1 MHMSTDDPGQDHDV
15 VVLGGGTGGYSTALR
30 AADLGLSVALVEQDL
45 VGGTCL
51 HRGCIPSKALLQAAS
66 VMEAV
71 DDDARRWGIKA
82 TVEQVDPAAL
92 AAARDEVVD
101 KNYKGLL
108 GHLRHSRVTIFKGH
122 GRLTSPRSVLVSPRP
137 GSELGAPVEL
147 RARRGVVVATGS
159 TPRELPG
166 IPSDGQRVLTS
177 DDATRSDR
185 IPRSAIVVGAGAVG
199 VEFASFYRAFGAEV
213 TLVEVL
219 ERVLPAEDPDVS
231 RELHRALRRK
241 GVKVLVGARV
251 QEATVSDQGV
261 SVTVTDANG
270 AHALAADLLLSA
282 VGRSPASD
290 GTGLDEL
297 GIERDRGFV
306 VPADWGRLETRVPG
320 VHVVGDLL
328 PPPSLA
334 LAHASF
340 AEGLLVAE
348 VLAGLPGVPVR
359 YEGVVRATYS
369 LPEAASV
376 GLSEPQAR
384 ELGYDVVVNR
394 FPLTGVAKG
403 LIYGQGGMVKVVAQK
418 NGPVLGIHLVGPHV
432 TELAAE
438 AMLIT
443 NWEALPSEVAEL
455 VHPHPSLSEAI
466 GEAHLTLAGRRLH
479 QQQAS

>member
-1 MHMSTDDPGQDHDV
+1 MT
-15 VVLGGGTGGYSTALR
+15 
-30 AADLGLSVALVEQDL
+30 VALVERDV

-51 HRGCIPSKALLQAAS
+51 HRGCVPSKALLHAAS

-71 DDDARRWGIKA
+71 EDGARRWGIKA
-82 TVEQVDPAAL
+82 SVDQVDAAAL
-92 AAARDEVVD
+92 ASTRDEIVE

-108 GHLRHSRVTIFKGH
+108 GHLQQERVAVFAGT
-122 GRLTSPRSVLVSPRP
+122 GRLTSPRAVLVTPRDQ
-137 GSELGAPVEL
+137 GSSGAPFEL

-166 IPSDGQRVLTS
+166 LSSDGTRVLTS
-177 DDATRSDR
+177 DDATRATS
-185 IPRSAIVVGAGAVG
+185 IPRSAIIVGAGAIG

-213 TLVEVL
+213 TLVEML
-219 ERVLPAEDPDVS
+219 ERALPTEDPDVS
-231 RELHRALRRK
+231 REMERALRRK
-241 GVKVLVGARV
+241 GVTVLVGARLEDV
-251 QEATVSDQGV
+251 QPTDQGV
-261 SVTVTDANG
+261 TASVTDARG
-270 AHALAADLLLSA
+270 THAVVADLLLSA
-282 VGRSPASD
+282 IGRAPVSD
-290 GTGLDEL
+290 GLGLDEI
-297 GIERDRGFV
+297 GVRRDRGFV
-306 VPADWGRLETRVPG
+306 VPADWARLETDVPG

-340 AEGLLVAE
+340 AEGMLVAE
-348 VLAGLPGVPVR
+348 VLAGQRGGPVR

-384 ELGYDVVVNR
+384 ERGYDIVVNR
-394 FPLTGVAKG
+394 FPFTGVAKG

-418 NGPVLGIHLVGPHV
+418 GGPVLGVHLVGPHV
-432 TELAAE
+432 TDLVAE

-479 QQQAS
+479 QMRL

>member
-1 MHMSTDDPGQDHDV
+1 MSTASAERDYDV
-15 VVLGGGTGGYSTALR
+15 VVLGGGTGGYSAALR
-30 AADLGLSVALVEQDL
+30 AAGLGMTVALVERDL

-51 HRGCIPSKALLQAAS
+51 HRGCVPSKALLHAAS

-71 DDDARRWGIKA
+71 EDGARRWGVKA
-82 TVEQVDPAAL
+82 SVDQVDAAAL
-92 AAARDEVVD
+92 ASTRDDIVE

-108 GHLRHSRVTIFKGH
+108 GHLQQERVAVFAGT
-122 GRLTSPRSVLVSPRP
+122 GRLTSPRAVLVTPT
-137 GSELGAPVEL
+137 GEGAPGAPFEL
-147 RARRGVVVATGS
+147 RARRGVVLATGS
-159 TPRELPG
+159 SPRQLPG
-166 IPSDGQRVLTS
+166 LSSDGTRVITS
-177 DDATRSDR
+177 DDATRAKS
-185 IPRSAIVVGAGAVG
+185 IPRSAIIVGAGAIG

-213 TLVEVL
+213 TLVEML
-219 ERVLPAEDPDVS
+219 ERALPTEDPDVS
-231 RELHRALRRK
+231 REMERALRRK
-241 GVKVLVGARV
+241 GITVLVGARLEDV
-251 QEATVSDQGV
+251 KLADQGV
-261 SVTVTDANG
+261 TANVTDARG
-270 AHALAADLLLSA
+270 AHVLVADVLLSA
-282 VGRSPASD
+282 IGRAPVSD
-290 GTGLDEL
+290 GLGLDEI
-297 GIERDRGFV
+297 GVRRDRGFV
-306 VPADWGRLETRVPG
+306 VPADWARLETDVPG

-340 AEGLLVAE
+340 AEGMLVAE
-348 VLAGLPGVPVR
+348 VLAGQRGGPVR

-384 ELGYDVVVNR
+384 ERGYDIVVNR
-394 FPLTGVAKG
+394 FPFSGVAKG

-418 NGPVLGIHLVGPHV
+418 GGPVLGVHLVGPHV
-432 TELAAE
+432 TDLVAE

-479 QQQAS
+479 QVRL